1 MTKSFQW
8 QVIPICLAGI
18 ILILL
23 LLHELDLD
31 LDLDLDLIKTPFS
44 ESVVHIEYILSFI
57 ASYILFFWML
67 SPMFSMFKKQKGVV
81 IHLHGVLIYIVY
93 TILLL
98 LTSPFALLSIRFFLQ
113 DKIYIK
119 IISILT
125 ILSTLFSMYFTLS
138 IK

>member
-8 QVIPICLAGI
+8 EVVPIFLAGI
-18 ILILL
+18 ILIFLL
-23 LLHELDLD
+23 LN
-31 LDLDLDLIKTPFS
+31 DLDLIKTPFIRVK
-44 ESVVHIEYILSFI
+44 SVVHIEYILSFI

-67 SPMFSMFKKQKGVV
+67 SPMFSKKGVDHV
-81 IHLHGVLIYIVY
+81 DLIYILY

-125 ILSTLFSMYFTLS
+125 ILSTLFSMYFTFGAAFN
-138 IK
+138 

>member
-23 LLHELDLD
+23 LLHE
-31 LDLDLDLIKTPFS
+31 LDLDLIKTPFS